1 MESDGY
7 DPLGS
12 CFLFDYDAV
21 EAGLNVV
28 PLTDLPLANHTG
40 FTDEDKKWLKAIDG
54 AM

>member
-1 MESDGY
+1 MENDGY

-12 CFLFDYDAV
+12 CFLFDFDPV

-28 PLTDLPLANHTG
+28 SDAPMEKHTQ

-54 AM
+54 AT